1 MDKGDKADNK
11 KNTPLSSLKAIGI
24 ILALAAVFIFGP
36 MLFISAV
43 GKIEG
48 FGSVLMLIAGIL
60 LFRVFSKKKPGP
72 INSRKGLYIGFYAI
86 IACGFDQTGNL
97 IYNKPIEMVC
107 CPENASLQHRVDV
120 SHPLPGRTYFS
131 QNFTCYKSN
140 NIAVKQLEWYESLS
154 IRFIEYVC
162 LAYLLIA
169 LRFLFWKWRMTK
181 VNHEVASRD

>member
-107 CPENASLQHRVDV
+107 CPENTSLQHRVDV

-131 QNFTCYKSN
+131 QNFTCYNSN